1 MNRLDW
7 FEKGYAKE
15 ALHLGII
22 SPTVFEQYPQYKMY
36 LSYLETDKPRAARNK
51 AAQFCKVS
59 PTTIWRVV
67 TFFEKSPVV
76 SFS

>member
-1 MNRLDW
+1 MDRLNW

-36 LSYLETDKPRAARNK
+36 LAFLETDKPTVARKK
-51 AAQFCKVS
+51 AAQSCKVS
-59 PTTIWRVV
+59 PITIWRVV
-67 TFFEKSPVV
+67 RFFEKSPVV
-76 SFS
+76 SL